1 MKAKLAILL
10 VLSGIYFTDTLFA
23 QTISRDELIFLTSEW
38 QGQRFAD
45 GRPKI
50 PDDLLERA
58 RHIMIDDAWTVLMN
72 EGYLNQYEGGWKTV
86 NDSTMTG
93 RAVTAMYMPSR
104 PDIEKNIKTRGAKQ
118 GRKGNTNSWPIDVL
132 TKGDLYV
139 ADAFGKISGGPIM
152 GATLANSIYSKSGNG
167 VVFDGASRDLQDI
180 KNINGFNAFVRDFH
194 PSFTEEMVLMGLNT
208 AIRIGNAIVLPG
220 DLVIA
225 TKEGVLFV
233 PAHLAEE
240 VVSTSEFVT
249 RKDLFGF
256 EMVRTGK
263 YSTGEID
270 SQWNDA
276 IKTEF
281 LKWLE
286 KHPELGKMTRA
297 ELDKIMSKRTW

>member
-58 RHIMIDDAWTVLMN
+58 RHIMIDDAWTVLKN

-118 GRKGNTNSWPIDVL
+118 GRKGNTNS
-132 TKGDLYV
+132 
-139 ADAFGKISGGPIM
+139 
-152 GATLANSIYSKSGNG
+152 
-167 VVFDGASRDLQDI
+167 
-180 KNINGFNAFVRDFH
+180 
-194 PSFTEEMVLMGLNT
+194 
-208 AIRIGNAIVLPG
+208 
-220 DLVIA
+220 
-225 TKEGVLFV
+225 
-233 PAHLAEE
+233 
-240 VVSTSEFVT
+240 
-249 RKDLFGF
+249 
-256 EMVRTGK
+256 
-263 YSTGEID
+263 
-270 SQWNDA
+270 
-276 IKTEF
+276 
-281 LKWLE
+281 
-286 KHPELGKMTRA
+286 
-297 ELDKIMSKRTW
+297 